1 MSNGCC
7 EHFSVPS
14 PSGQIYN
21 ALVLEVLLLVRGGTL
36 YNLRAGVNKRA
47 VNFYC
52 CSRLY
57 DKKNRLYFKYY
68 FNVRT
73 NSHTFTLIGAP
84 PPFLISFAVSLSRSL
99 FKQIHQTLSDMQKN
113 RLEVTGYLYEA
124 CKQRVASALIASAD
138 RITVNGSEQR

>member
-7 EHFSVPS
+7 GLMLEAIEHFSVPS

-52 CSRLY
+52 HSTLY

-68 FNVRT
+68 YNVKKKKK
-73 NSHTFTLIGAP
+73 SHILSLLLVRP
-84 PPFLISFAVSLSRSL
+84 LPF
-99 FKQIHQTLSDMQKN
+99 
-113 RLEVTGYLYEA
+113 
-124 CKQRVASALIASAD
+124 
-138 RITVNGSEQR
+138 

>member
-47 VNFYC
+47 VNFYRR
-52 CSRLY
+52 SRLY

-73 NSHTFTLIGAP
+73 NSHTFTLIGTP
-84 PPFLISFAVSLSRSL
+84 PPFLISLAVSLLSL
-99 FKQIHQTLSDMQKN
+99 ALFLNKYTRPYQTCRKTGL
-113 RLEVTGYLYEA
+113 RLLVTYMKL
-124 CKQRVASALIASAD
+124 VSN
-138 RITVNGSEQR
+138 V